1 MRSCCH
7 VETTCA
13 ARSFAEFN
21 QRSFITPP
29 SVAVARYGSSRKE
42 LIGIDVMRR
51 FTRPS
56 EIDPNYF
63 GPTHVKVNEAL
74 VRVMQDL
81 HVRETT
87 EKCEQRNVYHTFDS
101 AVTSRNMYVS
111 TLHDK
116 RCSTYAADDV
126 DWSSSECFA
135 QLHE

>member
-56 EIDPNYF
+56 EIDPNCF
-63 GPTHVKVNEAL
+63 GPTHVKVNEAR
-74 VRVMQDL
+74 VRVIPNP

-87 EKCEQRNVYHTFDS
+87 EKCEQRKVGHPFDPE
-101 AVTSRNMYVS
+101 VTRRTM
-111 TLHDK
+111 
-116 RCSTYAADDV
+116 
-126 DWSSSECFA
+126 
-135 QLHE
+135 